1 MALALR
7 TAAFVA
13 IVTAGSVVLAIPY
26 LSLQ

>member
-7 TAAFVA
+7 TAAFFV
-13 IVTAGSVVLAIPY
+13 IISAGSVVLAIPY